1 MPDPHIASTPVASIA
16 QQSPTNASK
25 ATSAPNAPNAPNA
38 TTKLFIANSSAH
50 VNTSSSPLS
59 IAKAAMLNATA
70 AEEKLSLRRLRRL
83 AVKVLAV
90 LDGRRAEHIEPI
102 EYVGTIAVVALGF
115 GGAVW
120 CVCSH
125 LLSSL
130 DHFLISPRALPACL
144 LAAGRFMP
152 SRRRRA
158 PAATTRAASHVS
170 DPPRDALTRSSTG
183 RSAPEHAPA
192 PSSGGHCTNAQSA
205 CPTTHVRARTVL

>member
-1 MPDPHIASTPVASIA
+1 MRHVQDHGARRALRRIVARR
-16 QQSPTNASK
+16 
-25 ATSAPNAPNAPNA
+25 
-38 TTKLFIANSSAH
+38 
-50 VNTSSSPLS
+50 
-59 IAKAAMLNATA
+59 AMLNATA

-125 LLSSL
+125 LLSSP

-144 LAAGRFMP
+144 LPAGRFMP

-158 PAATTRAASHVS
+158 PEATTRAASHVS

-192 PSSGGHCTNAQSA
+192 PSSGSLYKCSKRVSYHARASTNCVVVAW
-205 CPTTHVRARTVL
+205 TRARAAVTP